1 VRQPLGLLSSAFQ
14 HPVRR
19 CTCDPGTRPPAPSSR
34 PFLHIYSS
42 RAQHQNTPG
51 QPNLS
56 KNPSSSPRPTGHA
69 KGHRR
74 WCGLQGRNQ
83 GLLEAPRLRPDRR
96 GRGAAPPAPPYS
108 GAWRRRG
115 ASSASGWSAPP
126 RVARSPASGRP
137 RPAPPPRALPAAA
150 AGAAP
155 RRLRERHAPPRVLR
169 RRGRL
174 RRRRALLHRRRPV
187 RPAAPA
193 HQGVRREG
201 ARRDLQVHPRAR
213 RGRASGRRRAAAR
226 GALRS

>member
-1 VRQPLGLLSSAFQ
+1 VRQALALLSPAVQ
-14 HPVRR
+14 HPLRH
-19 CTCDPGTRPPAPSSR
+19 CTCDPGTPPPAPDHFCTSTARELSTR
-34 PFLHIYSS
+34 TRQASPTSP
-42 RAQHQNTPG
+42 R
-51 QPNLS
+51 S

-69 KGHRR
+69 KSHRR
-74 WCGLQGRNQ
+74 WCGLQGRHQ

-115 ASSASGWSAPP
+115 AASASGWSAPP

-137 RPAPPPRALPAAA
+137 RPAPPARALPAAA